1 MAPFV
6 CWLYSG
12 LGLMTSGAITWPKSE
27 RRRKQNESERRS
39 VESGLPVY
47 WVFQFLPLVGLTP
60 LSSHDA
66 GALRASHQVQLF
78 AAPWARGAGTT
89 MLRDNRDSGADRQL
103 NAHNVLG
110 EPLEIC
116 SMRPMTGFHRD
127 GCCNTGREDV
137 GSHTVCAEMTA
148 AFLDFSKSR
157 GNDLSTPVPEL
168 GFPGLKPGDRWCLC
182 APRWQEAFETNQA
195 PRVVLRATHEAA
207 LSYCSLADLKRLA
220 VDLA

>member
-1 MAPFV
+1 MQR
-6 CWLYSG
+6 LDG
-12 LGLMTSGAITWPKSE
+12 
-27 RRRKQNESERRS
+27 
-39 VESGLPVY
+39 PV
-47 WVFQFLPLVGLTP
+47 VL
-60 LSSHDA
+60 
-66 GALRASHQVQLF
+66 
-78 AAPWARGAGTT
+78 GTT
-89 MLRDNRDSGADRQL
+89 MLRDNRDSGAERHL

-137 GSHTVCAEMTA
+137 GSHTVCAVMTA

-182 APRWQEAFETNQA
+182 APRWQEAFEANQA
-195 PRVVLRATHEAA
+195 PRVVVRATHEAA
-207 LSYCSLADLKRLA
+207 LSYYSLADLKRLA